1 MTGVTTLSGAYTLG
15 DPVHVRG
22 VGPGIVSDVRGGP
35 VDVEYVVILYGLDID
50 TGLPTS
56 RACRD
61 HEMEPGD
68 PVPPY
73 GIGDYVRLT
82 GRVGNVVALAV
93 RDDGFEYATVMVPG
107 DPVEGW
113 GEVSEPRRFDM
124 PTWKLYLLQQF

>member
-1 MTGVTTLSGAYTLG
+1 MTGVTTLSGAFTLG

-35 VDVEYVVILYGLDID
+35 RDVEYVVTLYGLDVD

-61 HEMEPGD
+61 HEMEPDDPLVPFEVGD
-68 PVPPY
+68 PV
-73 GIGDYVRLT
+73 RLV
-82 GRVGNVVALAV
+82 GRSGNVVAVAV
-93 RDDGFEYATVMVPG
+93 RHGFRYATVMVPA
-107 DPVEGW
+107 DPVEGL

-124 PTWKLYLLQQF
+124 PEWKLHLLQQV